1 MPDAVRFD
9 HYEVLTR
16 DDGSLYELGRGAMG
30 VTYKA
35 LDTNLRI
42 PVCLK
47 VIASAHLHSDIAR
60 QRFIREAR
68 SAARLRNPHVAA
80 VYHLGT
86 TGGTYYYAMEFIDGE
101 TVDALIKRNGPLPP
115 ELALAITDQVVRAL
129 SAAEPHG
136 LVHRDIKPAN
146 LMVIREGE
154 QLTVK
159 VIDFG
164 LAKSSLP
171 DEDSATLSQGGFVG
185 TPHFASPEQL
195 EERELDVRSDIYSL
209 GVTLW
214 FMLAGRVPFGG
225 SMAQVMSAHLSKP
238 PPFEKL
244 NVPAPLARL
253 LRRMLEK
260 DCKNRPQNTTE
271 LRAEIAAC
279 LAELTSSES
288 GSVVQESVAMSDAED
303 KYVTVADPA
312 LFGAESVKFEPGAVV
327 AGRYR
332 ILENLGDTNLGC
344 VFHAQDQTR
353 MEDVKLIVLHPSVAL
368 NGEVLSALERSVEK
382 LIPRPHA
389 NVVRVDALE
398 TVGDR
403 TFLVLEWFEGASLV
417 ELLRAR
423 RELAADEVVA
433 LLGPIAMA
441 VDHVL
446 ASGSEE
452 IDPGLHHVLITFPQ
466 KPDPGWIHRPVSEWP
481 PHAVK
486 VNPFSLR
493 GAVAAGQT
501 IVDTPAAMAGSA
513 TERAVRALAA
523 IAYELLGGKVS
534 TRALS
539 GEGFDAKPL
548 ASLTEAGN
556 HVLRSAL
563 EPDPPFSSSRSFV
576 QALSNPDTAALPRR
590 ETHVTSVSTHQTP
603 VSREAVT
610 VAPIRLPRPA
620 KKSFPIA
627 IIALAAVLV
636 IAAAVLLALWQ
647 NHQRNTAKNEVPPST
662 SQTPQTSSQSTSAT
676 PEPNPI
682 TAPPQPKAPPQPTRS
697 ELLNA
702 SVAKAKSMEEG
713 QDWPA
718 AVSAWVKVA
727 QDFPESQVG
736 KNNLD
741 ALCLNLRSRPNGLEP
756 DAFSRLRGPLTDAAK
771 LDAISAM
778 MVLGENLRLK
788 EPDEGYHWFRR
799 AGELGDYEGMVQ
811 AGLMMSN
818 GLGTEKNLEKAAQL
832 FQVAAD
838 KGQPSGKIALGDC
851 LIYGKGVSPDPP
863 RGVALLREA
872 AEKSDARAY
881 EMLGTCYERG
891 IGVKADLKAAAD
903 YYERAAS
910 GGRVRAY
917 ANLGVLYIKGFGVE
931 KNPRKAFELFRRG
944 ADAKDSLC
952 MLFLAQ
958 CYEPPGV
965 GVAVNPQLARQW
977 YVRSAEAGEKKA
989 IEWCEKNGVNPHTV
1003 D

>member
-1 MPDAVRFD
+1 MTDAVRFD

-47 VIASAHLHSDIAR
+47 VIASAHLHSEIAR

-86 TGGTYYYAMEFIDGE
+86 AGGTYYYAMEYIDGE
-101 TVDALIKRNGPLPP
+101 TVDALIKRSGSLPP
-115 ELALAITDQVVRAL
+115 ELALAIADQVARAL
-129 SAAEPHG
+129 AAAEPHG

-146 LMVIREGE
+146 LMVIREDGH
-154 QLTVK
+154 LGVK

-171 DEDSATLSQGGFVG
+171 DEESATLSHGGFVG

-225 SMAQVMSAHLSKP
+225 SMAQVMSAHLSKS

-260 DCKNRPQNTTE
+260 DCKNRPQNAAE
-271 LRAEIAAC
+271 LRAEIATC
-279 LAELTSSES
+279 LAELAAS
-288 GSVVQESVAMSDAED
+288 GSAAEVHEPVAIADLQD
-303 KYVTVADPA
+303 KFVTVADPA
-312 LFGAESVKFEPGAVV
+312 LFAGEAVKFEVGGTV

-353 MEDVKLIVLHPSVAL
+353 MEDVKLVVLHPSVAL
-368 NGEVLSALERSVEK
+368 NGEVLSALERTVEK
-382 LIPRPHA
+382 LVPRPHA

-423 RELAADEVVA
+423 RELEAGEVVS
-433 LLGPIAMA
+433 LLGPIALA

-452 IDPGLHHVLITFPQ
+452 IDPGLHHVLITFPK
-466 KPDPGWIHRPVSEWP
+466 KPETDWMHQPEAQWP

-501 IVDTPAAMAGSA
+501 IVEAPAAMAGSA
-513 TERAVRALAA
+513 TARAIRAVAL
-523 IAYELLGGKVS
+523 IAYELLGGKLS
-534 TRALS
+534 TKALS
-539 GEGFDAKPL
+539 GAGYDFKPL
-548 ASLTEAGN
+548 AGLTEAGN
-556 HVLRSAL
+556 AVLRSAL
-563 EPDPPFSSSRSFV
+563 DTDPPFSSSRSFV
-576 QALSNPDTAALPRR
+576 LALSNPEASTVSRR
-590 ETHVTSVSTHQTP
+590 EMHTSVAAPRQSTVSPHAATTSPLPPPAAAPKRGLP
-603 VSREAVT
+603 VI
-610 VAPIRLPRPA
+610 PLG
-620 KKSFPIA
+620 
-627 IIALAAVLV
+627 
-636 IAAAVLLALWQ
+636 IAAAVAIGVAVFLALR
-647 NHQRNTAKNEVPPST
+647 NGPEPQRASADVVSPAISSATPVPDPVENPQPTPPTSTEPAPPST
-662 SQTPQTSSQSTSAT
+662 Q
-676 PEPNPI
+676 EML
-682 TAPPQPKAPPQPTRS
+682 TAAVADAK
-697 ELLNA
+697 ELE
-702 SVAKAKSMEEG
+702 AK
-713 QDWPA
+713 QDWPS
-718 AVSAWVKVA
+718 AVAAWVKIA
-727 QDFPESQVG
+727 RDFPENEAG
-736 KNNLD
+736 KNNLN
-741 ALCLNLRSRPNGLEP
+741 ALCLNLRKRPNGL
-756 DAFSRLRGPLTDAAK
+756 DADSFATLRAPLTDAAQ
-771 LDAISAM
+771 LGALSAM
-778 MVLGENLRLK
+778 MVLGENLRLTDQG
-788 EPDEGYHWFRR
+788 EAFHWFQR

-818 GLGTEKNLEKAAQL
+818 GHGTEKNLEKAVQL
-832 FQVAAD
+832 FQAAAAQ
-838 KGQPSGKIALGDC
+838 GQASGMIALGDC
-851 LIYGKGVSPDPP
+851 LLYGKGIAPDPA
-863 RGVALLREA
+863 RGVALLREVA
-872 AEKSDARAY
+872 DKQDSRAY
-881 EMLGTCYERG
+881 ELLGTCYERG
-891 IGVKADLKAAAD
+891 LGVKPDLKLAAE
-903 YYERAAS
+903 YYDKAAT
-910 GGRVRAY
+910 GGRLRAY
-917 ANLGVLYIKGFGVE
+917 ANLGVLYIKGQGVPQ
-931 KNPRKAFELFRRG
+931 NPRKAVELFRRG
-944 ADAKDSLC
+944 AEGKDPLC
-952 MLFLAQ
+952 MFFLAQ
-958 CYEPPGV
+958 CYDGSGT
-965 GVAVNPQLARQW
+965 GVAPNAAIAKQW
-977 YVRSAEAGEKKA
+977 YVKAAEAGEKRA
-989 IEWCEKNGVNPHTV
+989 IEWCEKNGVTPRTI

>member
-1 MPDAVRFD
+1 MPDAVHFD

-86 TGGTYYYAMEFIDGE
+86 TGGTYYYAMEYIDGE

-115 ELALAITDQVVRAL
+115 QLALAITDQVARAL
-129 SAAEPHG
+129 AAAEPHG

-146 LMVIREGE
+146 LMVIREDE
-154 QLTVK
+154 QITVK

-225 SMAQVMSAHLSKP
+225 SMAQVMSAHLSKS

-260 DCKNRPQNTTE
+260 DCKNRPQNSSE
-271 LRAEIAAC
+271 LRAEIATC
-279 LAELTSSES
+279 LTELAASES
-288 GSVVQESVAMSDAED
+288 GGVVEEPLAVSDLQE
-303 KYVTVADPA
+303 KFVTVADPV
-312 LFGAESVKFEPGAVV
+312 LFGGESVKFEVGGFV

-353 MEDVKLIVLHPSVAL
+353 MEDVKLIVLHPNVAL

-423 RELAADEVVA
+423 HELQADEVIA
-433 LLGPIAMA
+433 LLGPIALA

-452 IDPGLHHVLITFPQ
+452 IDPGLHHVLVTFPQ
-466 KPDPGWIHRPVSEWP
+466 KPDPDWIHRQQSEWP

-501 IVDTPAAMAGSA
+501 IVAEPTAASGSA
-513 TERAVRALAA
+513 TARAVRAVAA
-523 IAYELLGGKVS
+523 IAYELLGGKLS
-534 TRALS
+534 ASALS
-539 GEGFDAKPL
+539 GEAFDAKPL
-548 ASLTEAGN
+548 SSLSETGN
-556 HVLRSAL
+556 LVLRRAL
-563 EPDPPFSSSRSFV
+563 DPDPPFSSSRSFV
-576 QALSNPDTAALPRR
+576 HALADPENAGLPRR
-590 ETHVTSVSTHQTP
+590 ETHAPVPGNHQTP
-603 VSREAVT
+603 VEPEAVT
-610 VAPIRLPRPA
+610 VPGVRLPPPA
-620 KKSFPIA
+620 KKSFPFA
-627 IIALAAVLV
+627 IVGVAAVLV
-636 IAAAVLLALWQ
+636 IGGAVFFALWQ
-647 NHQRNTAKNEVPPST
+647 NRPAKVTRVEVSPTTPST
-662 SQTPQTSSQSTSAT
+662 VQPQTTSPPQSTTTT
-676 PEPNPI
+676 PL
-682 TAPPQPKAPPQPTRS
+682 QPTNPPPTRK
-697 ELLNA
+697 ELLA
-702 SVAKAKSMEEG
+702 EAVSRAKSLEEK
-713 QDWPA
+713 QDWPT

-727 QDFPESQVG
+727 EDFPESQVG

-756 DAFSRLRGPLTDAAK
+756 DAFTNLRGPLTDAAK
-771 LDAISAM
+771 IGAISAM
-778 MVLGENLRLK
+778 MVLGENLRTK
-788 EPDEGYHWFRR
+788 EAGEAFHWFER

-818 GLGTEKNLEKAAQL
+818 GLGTEKNLEKAVQL

-838 KGQPSGKIALGDC
+838 KGQLSGKIAFGDC
-851 LIYGKGVSPDPP
+851 LIYGKGISADPS
-863 RGVALLREA
+863 RGVAFLREA
-872 AEKSDARAY
+872 ADKSDPRAY

-891 IGVKADLKAAAD
+891 LGVKADPKTAAEYYEKAAT
-903 YYERAAS
+903 

-917 ANLGVLYIKGFGVE
+917 ANLGVLYIKGQGVPA
-931 KNPRKAFELFRRG
+931 NPRKAVDLFRRG

-958 CYEPPGV
+958 CYDDAGT
-965 GVAVNPQLARQW
+965 GVAPNAQIARQW
-977 YVRSAEAGEKKA
+977 YVRAAEAGDKRA
-989 IEWCEKNGVNPHTV
+989 IEWCEKHGIAPRTI